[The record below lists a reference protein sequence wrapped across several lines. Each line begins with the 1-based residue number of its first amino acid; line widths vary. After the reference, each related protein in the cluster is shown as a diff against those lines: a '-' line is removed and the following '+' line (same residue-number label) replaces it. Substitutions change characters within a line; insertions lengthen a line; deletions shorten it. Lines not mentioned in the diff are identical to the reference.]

1 MFFKNASMS
10 LKLFKISFYLYIFV
24 CVSICIKIW
33 MQRNQK
39 DHEQEK
45 KKVSLTKYNQS
56 DIAKP
61 FNDKSVNQNWST
73 ADFWEEG

>member
-1 MFFKNASMS
+1 MNA
-10 LKLFKISFYLYIFV
+10 KKP
-24 CVSICIKIW
+24 KGPW
-33 MQRNQK
+33 AGK
-39 DHEQEK
+39 K

>member
-1 MFFKNASMS
+1 MS
-10 LKLFKISFYLYIFV
+10 LKLFNISFYLYIFV
-24 CVSICIKIW
+24 CVSVCIKIW

-45 KKVSLTKYNQS
+45 KKKKVSLTKYNQS
-56 DIAKP
+56 DLARP
-61 FNDKSVNQNWST
+61 FNDKSVNQKWST